1 MNSIVSGVRA
11 RTRHALYLICA
22 LLLLFSIALAI
33 THILSHPRND
43 RDWTV
48 DQQVLPLVSFGSSTV
63 TIKNVRNFEYT
74 DEFTYTPEYY
84 DRTYKLDEISS
95 VDFIVVP
102 LAKYAV
108 AHTFLTFGFK
118 SGEYV
123 SISVEVRKEKGEEYS
138 ALTGLFDQYE
148 LMYVIADERDVL
160 RLRGI
165 YRDNEV
171 YLYPARIS
179 KEKMRELFVS
189 MLTKTKELET
199 TPEFY
204 NTITSSCTTN
214 IVSHINAINDT
225 KLPFDIRTILPKN
238 SDALAYELGF
248 ISTDTPF
255 EELRAQSEISDKIQ
269 LYGNNINFSQ
279 MIRESVSINEITD

>member
-1 MNSIVSGVRA
+1 MVHVLKKISLLAFGLFLFILASIFV
-11 RTRHALYLICA
+11 TH
-22 LLLLFSIALAI
+22 LLS
-33 THILSHPRND
+33 TPRND

-48 DQQVLPLVSFGSSTV
+48 DQQILPTVAFNGDSV

-74 DEFTYTPEYY
+74 DEFTYTPQYY
-84 DRTYKLDEISS
+84 DKTYSLDELVS

-102 LAKYAV
+102 LAKHAI
-108 AHTFLTFGFK
+108 AHTFLSFGFS
-118 SGEYV
+118 SGDYV

-138 ALTGLFDQYE
+138 ALKGIFDQYE

-165 YRDNEV
+165 YRKNEV
-171 YLYPARIS
+171 YLYPAQVS

-189 MLTKTKELET
+189 MLQKAQALET

-204 NTITSSCTTN
+204 NTLTSSCTTN
-214 IVSHINAINDT
+214 IVSHINAISDT
-225 KLPFDIRTILPKN
+225 DVPFDIRTILPKN

-248 ISTDTPF
+248 INTNIPF
-255 EELRAQSEISDKIQ
+255 EELRAQSEVSDKIR
-269 LYGNNINFSQ
+269 LYGDNINFSQ
-279 MIRESVSINEITD
+279 MIRSEFVEG